1 MIKAF
6 TFGFSAFFTIASSI
20 CFTVSA
26 SAQTPPAAA
35 LFGRLMAQRMTELA
49 KEPAIVQRTHGKTG
63 MELFQAAGDSALY
76 FADDSTLRDLGKLF
90 AESGARAEPERCA
103 RLYTGGADDFPDA
116 FTNMLVV
123 ADSTLLDSWSFF
135 MKRLTRAGILRP
147 PLGRVATP
155 TEITNTIRTLVQR
168 EPPADRERFRR
179 GAAKT
184 GTPAEI
190 CYFTVTLY
198 GQFASLP
205 PAQGGPVI
213 RAMMRGVQPKLP

>member
-1 MIKAF
+1 MKAF
-6 TFGFSAFFTIASSI
+6 SFGLRTLFAFASSVCLAVPI
-20 CFTVSA
+20 

-35 LFGRLMAQRMTELA
+35 LFGRLMEQRMAELA

-76 FADDSTLRDLGKLF
+76 FADDSTLRDLGTLF

-103 RLYTGGADDFPDA
+103 RLYTGSADDFPEA
-116 FTNMLVV
+116 FTNMLMV
-123 ADSTLLDSWSFF
+123 ADSTLLERWSFF

-147 PLGRVATP
+147 PLGRIATP
-155 TEITNTIRTLVQR
+155 TEITNTIRTLVQSD
-168 EPPADRERFRR
+168 PPADQARFRR

-184 GTPAEI
+184 GTPADI

-198 GQFASLP
+198 RQLASLP
-205 PAQGGPVI
+205 PGQGGPVI